1 MAKTQ
6 TILVFTLLTCLLWAG
21 CSRPAQG
28 NAPAAGPQAMPVK
41 VQTAELQ
48 QVGEFTEYLA
58 TLKSRNAAILQP
70 QVEGEITRIFVKSGD
85 QVQAG
90 TPILEIDPLKQQATV
105 HSMEANHQ
113 SQIAQ
118 LEYNRTELERRK
130 RLFAAGVISKQDL
143 DQAQTAYDA
152 SVATVNSLE
161 ANVREQQVQL
171 HYYTVASP
179 GAGTIGDVP
188 VRVGDRVTVST
199 VLTTLDEK
207 GELEAYVSI
216 PAEKAGQV
224 KVGTP
229 IDLLSDTGTEATRTL
244 LSDTGTEATRTK
256 ISFISPRVDSANQLL
271 LVKAWVP
278 NSDHRFRNDQVVHAR
293 VIYRESERPVVPV
306 VAVSRMG
313 GQIFAFVAEGQGS
326 QAVAKQR
333 PIKVGDVVGNNYV
346 VLDGIKPGDRI
357 ITTGVQILVDGMP
370 VAPQS

>member
-1 MAKTQ
+1 
-6 TILVFTLLTCLLWAG
+6 
-21 CSRPAQG
+21 
-28 NAPAAGPQAMPVK
+28 MPVK

-58 TLKSRNAAILQP
+58 TLKSRNASILQP

-85 QVQAG
+85 QVQQGA
-90 TPILEIDPLKQQATV
+90 PILEIDPLKQQATV

-113 SQIAQ
+113 SQLAQ

-130 RLFAAGVISKQDL
+130 RLYAAGVIAKQDL
-143 DQAQTAYDA
+143 DQAQTAYD
-152 SVATVNSLE
+152 TSLANVQAME

-171 HYYTVASP
+171 HYYTVTSP
-179 GAGTIGDVP
+179 GAGIIGDVP

-207 GELEAYVSI
+207 GELEAYISI
-216 PAEKAGQV
+216 PAERAGEV

-229 IDLLSDTGTEATRTL
+229 IDLLSDATSEPTH
-244 LSDTGTEATRTK
+244 TK
-256 ISFISPRVDSANQLL
+256 ISFVSPRVDPASQLL

-278 NSDHRFRNDQVVHAR
+278 NADHRFRNDQVVHAR
-293 VIYRESERPVVPV
+293 VVFRQMERPVVPV

-313 GQIFAFVAEGQGS
+313 GQIFAFVAEGQGA

>member
-1 MAKTQ
+1 MAKTRFIFLS
-6 TILVFTLLTCLLWAG
+6 ILLACLACAS

-28 NAPAAGPQAMPVK
+28 NAPAAGPQALPVK

-48 QVGEFTEYLA
+48 SVGEFTEYLA

-85 QVQAG
+85 QVQPG

-105 HSMEANHQ
+105 HSMEANRQ
-113 SQIAQ
+113 SQLAQ

-130 RLFAAGVISKQDL
+130 RLYAAGVISKQDL
-143 DQAQTAYDA
+143 DQIQTAYDA
-152 SVATVNSLE
+152 SVATLKSME

-171 HYYTVASP
+171 HYYTVTSP
-179 GAGTIGDVP
+179 GVGIIGDVP

-207 GELEAYVSI
+207 GELEAYISI

-224 KVGTP
+224 KIGTP
-229 IDLLSDTGTEATRTL
+229 IDLLSDASGQP
-244 LSDTGTEATRTK
+244 TRTK
-256 ISFISPRVDSANQLL
+256 ISFVSPRVDSANQLL

-278 NSDHRFRNDQVVHAR
+278 NADHRFRNDQVVHAR
-293 VIYRESERPVVPV
+293 VIYREIERPVVPV
-306 VAVSRMG
+306 VAVSRLG
-313 GQIFAFVAEGQGS
+313 GQIFAFVAEDQGDH
-326 QAVAKQR
+326 AVAKQR

>member
-6 TILVFTLLTCLLWAG
+6 NILFFTLLTGLLCAS

-113 SQIAQ
+113 SQLAQ
-118 LEYNRTELERRK
+118 LEYNRTELDRRK

-143 DQAQTAYDA
+143 DQAQTAYDTSA
-152 SVATVNSLE
+152 AAVKAME

-207 GELEAYVSI
+207 GELEAYISI

-229 IDLLSDTGTEATRTL
+229 IDLLSD
-244 LSDTGTEATRTK
+244 SGTEATRTK
-256 ISFISPRVDSANQLL
+256 ISFVSPRVDSANQLL

-278 NSDHRFRNDQVVHAR
+278 NGDHRFRNDQVVHAR
-293 VIYRESERPVVPV
+293 VIYRICNALLFPCRC
-306 VAVSRMG
+306 VAHGGTDFRICCRRSRHPG
-313 GQIFAFVAEGQGS
+313 GREAAADQGGRCSGQQLRGS
-326 QAVAKQR
+326 RWHQAR
-333 PIKVGDVVGNNYV
+333 GPHYH
-346 VLDGIKPGDRI
+346 DGCADAG
-357 ITTGVQILVDGMP
+357 
-370 VAPQS
+370 

>member
-1 MAKTQ
+1 MAKTRFIFLS
-6 TILVFTLLTCLLWAG
+6 ILLACLAWAS

-28 NAPAAGPQAMPVK
+28 NAPAAGPQALPVK

-48 QVGEFTEYLA
+48 SVGEFTEYLA

-85 QVQAG
+85 QVQPG

-105 HSMEANHQ
+105 HSMEANRQ
-113 SQIAQ
+113 SQLAQ

-130 RLFAAGVISKQDL
+130 RLYAAGVISKQDL
-143 DQAQTAYDA
+143 DQIQTAYDA
-152 SVATVNSLE
+152 SVATLKSME

-171 HYYTVASP
+171 HYYTVTSP
-179 GAGTIGDVP
+179 GVGIIGDVP

-207 GELEAYVSI
+207 GELEAYISI

-224 KVGTP
+224 KIGTP
-229 IDLLSDTGTEATRTL
+229 IDLLSDASGQP
-244 LSDTGTEATRTK
+244 TRTK
-256 ISFISPRVDSANQLL
+256 ISFVSPRVDSANQLL

-278 NSDHRFRNDQVVHAR
+278 NADHRFRNDQVVHAR
-293 VIYRESERPVVPV
+293 VIYREIERPVVPV
-306 VAVSRMG
+306 VAVSRLG
-313 GQIFAFVAEGQGS
+313 GQIFAFVAEGQGDH
-326 QAVAKQR
+326 AVAKQR

>member
-6 TILVFTLLTCLLWAG
+6 NILFLTLLTGLLCAS

-113 SQIAQ
+113 SQLAQ

-143 DQAQTAYDA
+143 DQAQTAYDTSA
-152 SVATVNSLE
+152 AAVQAME

-207 GELEAYVSI
+207 GELEAYISI

-229 IDLLSDTGTEATRTL
+229 IDLLSD
-244 LSDTGTEATRTK
+244 SGTEATRTK
-256 ISFISPRVDSANQLL
+256 ISFVSPRVDSANQLL

-293 VIYRESERPVVPV
+293 VVFRELERPVVPV

-313 GQIFAFVAEGQGS
+313 GQIFAFIAEGQGT

-370 VAPQS
+370 IAPQS

>member
-1 MAKTQ
+1 MAKTR
-6 TILVFTLLTCLLWAG
+6 TILFLSLLSCLLWAS

-85 QVQAG
+85 QVQPG
-90 TPILEIDPLKQQATV
+90 MPILEIDPLKQQATV
-105 HSMEANHQ
+105 HSMQANHQ
-113 SQIAQ
+113 SQLAQ
-118 LEYNRTELERRK
+118 MEYNRTELERRK
-130 RLFAAGVISKQDL
+130 RLYAAGVISKQDL

-152 SVATVNSLE
+152 SVATVNAMD

-171 HYYTVASP
+171 HYYTVTSP
-179 GAGTIGDVP
+179 GAGTIGDIP

-199 VLTTLDEK
+199 VLTTLDK
-207 GELEAYVSI
+207 TGELEAYISI

-229 IDLLSDTGTEATRTL
+229 IDLLSDNDAKPTRT
-244 LSDTGTEATRTK
+244 RV
-256 ISFISPRVDSANQLL
+256 SFVSPRVDSANQLL

-278 NSDHRFRNDQVVHAR
+278 NGDHRFRNDQVVHAR
-293 VIYRESERPVVPV
+293 VIYRELRRPVVPV
-306 VAVSRMG
+306 VAVSRLG
-313 GQIFAFVAEGQGS
+313 GQIFAFIAEGQGN